1 MSVEEIFKA
10 NGYNCNAKQFMQF
23 FSALDQNSRGELN
36 YKQLLELVLG
46 EEDALKFFSG
56 GGFTGT
62 SRMRPQAQ
70 IQFVMPIQPTG
81 AKTAIMGE
89 IGKKFIQAGK
99 NYEEEF
105 KIRIGEKQASSQVP
119 RATDQEMLSVM
130 TACGVRLTEDERV
143 TLQGYIASQKD
154 STGSFPLMELLAAI
168 GLPPQT
174 LGFRG

>member
-1 MSVEEIFKA
+1 
-10 NGYNCNAKQFMQF
+10 
-23 FSALDQNSRGELN
+23 
-36 YKQLLELVLG
+36 
-46 EEDALKFFSG
+46 
-56 GGFTGT
+56 
-62 SRMRPQAQ
+62 MRPQAQ